1 MLNLKDIRKDVN
13 FFKKKLEARY
23 IKNSDVIL
31 DELLANDEN
40 LRKVLDRQQEL
51 QNQRNTI
58 SKNLSFEKDKTG
70 DNFKKLSKEVSD
82 IKHA

>member
-31 DELLANDEN
+31 DELLANDE
-40 LRKVLDRQQEL
+40 
-51 QNQRNTI
+51 I
-58 SKNLSFEKDKTG
+58 SEK
-70 DNFKKLSKEVSD
+70 F
-82 IKHA
+82 

>member
-31 DELLANDEN
+31 DELLANDED

-58 SKNLSFEKDKTG
+58 SKNLSFEKDKGNATA
-70 DNFKKLSKEVSD
+70 KP
-82 IKHA
+82 